1 MDFRYCLLD
10 GERVRKLTAKWI
22 ISYRGER
29 VAEII
34 RFDSLGRIIY
44 GVKVG
49 LPWNKNKSNVK

>member
-1 MDFRYCLLD
+1 MD